1 LIGHND
7 EWKTVAPETDGLE
20 ELKQTKKEKKKELR
34 ALKRKAVADGAV
46 LQSSP
51 KRSHVTPSVAST
63 VPSPVPSPVKILVN
77 NNQENLDPQNP
88 PPRLR
93 VRPAPNNDDE
103 QEPKKAKYVGLS
115 STVEDRTEKAAELER
130 QARNDKKRSVGV
142 PATTLGQ
149 QGDKTG
155 MQAMQTAFEATAR
168 FSDTIHCPGRLQG
181 QPRRGTFLVDVN
193 EVEENAAHG
202 GNLKSGEIRRSK
214 TLVTIVGPTDMLDL
228 SWLMQQMILSVK
240 HKNGHPGH
248 NYESFLITRDRDTAL
263 VATSVARWKAGN
275 KTSRQQPAKKHRAGD
290 VIIAEQH
297 QRHSER
303 NL

>member
-1 LIGHND
+1 
-7 EWKTVAPETDGLE
+7 
-20 ELKQTKKEKKKELR
+20 
-34 ALKRKAVADGAV
+34 
-46 LQSSP
+46 
-51 KRSHVTPSVAST
+51 
-63 VPSPVPSPVKILVN
+63 
-77 NNQENLDPQNP
+77 
-88 PPRLR
+88 
-93 VRPAPNNDDE
+93 
-103 QEPKKAKYVGLS
+103 
-115 STVEDRTEKAAELER
+115 
-130 QARNDKKRSVGV
+130 
-142 PATTLGQ
+142 LGQ